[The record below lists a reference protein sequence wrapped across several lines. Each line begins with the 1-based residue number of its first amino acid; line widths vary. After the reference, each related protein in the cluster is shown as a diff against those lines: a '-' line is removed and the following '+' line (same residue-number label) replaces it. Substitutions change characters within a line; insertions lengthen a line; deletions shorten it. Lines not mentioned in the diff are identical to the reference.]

1 MRSFLVTVGLTAALA
16 VAGAAPMTARPQT
29 APSQQIPTP
38 ADLARRIQARY
49 NAITDFTADFTQT
62 YKYELVRQTSV
73 ERGEL
78 KVKKPN
84 RMRWTYTAPT
94 RKEFVA
100 DGTKF
105 YQHFPK
111 DKLVQINSLPEAG
124 DAPLALLFLAGRGD
138 LTRDF
143 RPAMPAMQPAGE
155 WQLLLTPIK
164 RQEDYSTLTLV
175 VRRDTLELSG
185 LIMVD
190 EAGTQTF
197 QFTKFQANR
206 GLKDS
211 DFVFV
216 IPKGT
221 EIGK

>member
-1 MRSFLVTVGLTAALA
+1 MRSLLVTVGLTVAL
-16 VAGAAPMTARPQT
+16 GAAQA
-29 APSQQIPTP
+29 APIQQVPSP

-49 NAITDFTADFTQT
+49 NTITDFTADFTQT
-62 YKYELVRQTSV
+62 YKYELVRQTSI
-73 ERGEL
+73 ERGDL

-84 RMRWTYTAPT
+84 RMRWTYTAPS

-100 DGTKF
+100 DGTTF

-111 DKLVQINSLPEAG
+111 DKFVQITPLPKAG

-143 RPAMPAMQPAGE
+143 TPAMPAAQPAGG

-164 RQEDYSTLTLV
+164 RQDDYSTLTLI
-175 VRRDTLELSG
+175 VRRDTLDLSG
-185 LIMVD
+185 LILVD

-206 GLKDS
+206 GLKDG
-211 DFVFV
+211 DFVFA